1 MVPVYSPSID
11 TVSELLDTDMDLAVP
26 SGTAVASLLEHD
38 PTIRIRHLYKR
49 RVVLY
54 PYIFGN
60 TPDWVWEG

>member
-1 MVPVYSPSID
+1 MLPVYSPSID
-11 TVSELLDTDMDLAVP
+11 TLSELLDSDMDLAVP

-38 PTIRIRHLYKR
+38 PSPYIQYLFER

-54 PYIFGN
+54 PYNFGN